1 MEGTDEA
8 MRPIRWRSKVDS
20 NRRSL
25 SRECRL
31 IFAEKRAFRS
41 IRVVKTGHPFSRGTS
56 GSNPCTLQSGYWLV
70 GIVDWPNR
78 ASLPGVACESCVL
91 ST

>member
-31 IFAEKRAFRS
+31 IFAEKRA
-41 IRVVKTGHPFSRGTS
+41 
-56 GSNPCTLQSGYWLV
+56 
-70 GIVDWPNR
+70 
-78 ASLPGVACESCVL
+78 PGGAI
-91 ST
+91 